1 MKDWKKVVIAPE
13 VSIREAIR
21 TIDTGALQIALV
33 VDTENRL
40 QGTLTDGDV
49 RRGILREVSFDDPV
63 CKIMNSSPVVAHV
76 HQGREKILNLMKERS
91 LHQIPIVDGEGRLV
105 GLEVVEALLQSQHF
119 SNQVVIMAG
128 GLGSRLR
135 PMTNDC
141 PKPMLKV
148 GGRPILETLL
158 RNLKE
163 QGFFRIYLSVNYM
176 ADLITDYFGDGSAF
190 GVEIEYLHE
199 EKKLGTA
206 GALSLMPEPPT
217 EPLVV
222 MNGDLLTK
230 VDFQHLFDFHNH
242 HKAVATMCVREYDFQ
257 VPYGVVKVDQ
267 HRMVGIEEKPVHKFF
282 VNAGIYVLNPQVL
295 TAIPQGTYCDMP
307 AVFDRLAQEGHD
319 SAAFP
324 IREYWLDIGRLDDF
338 ERASCEFSEVF
349 K

>member
-21 TIDTGALQIALV
+21 TIDAGALQIALV
-33 VDTENRL
+33 VDAENRL
-40 QGTLTDGDV
+40 QGTVTDGDV
-49 RRGILREVSFDDPV
+49 RRGILREVSFDDSV
-63 CKIMNSSPVVAHV
+63 CKIMNTNPVVARV
-76 HQGREKILNLMKERS
+76 QQGREKILALMKERS
-91 LHQIPIVDGEGRLV
+91 LHQIPVVDDEGRLA

-119 SNQVVIMAG
+119 PNQVVIMAG
-128 GLGSRLR
+128 GLGTRLR

-158 RNLKE
+158 QNLKE
-163 QGFFRIYLSVNYM
+163 QGFSRFYLAVNYM
-176 ADLITDYFGDGSAF
+176 AALIKDYFGDGSAF
-190 GVEIEYLHE
+190 GVEIKYLHE

-206 GALSLMPEPPT
+206 GALSLLPEPPA

-230 VDFQHLFDFHNH
+230 VNFQHLFDFHRQ

-267 HRMVGIEEKPVHKFF
+267 HRMLGIEEKPVHKFF
-282 VNAGIYVLNPQVL
+282 VNAGIYVLNPQVICS
-295 TAIPQGTYCDMP
+295 IPQGSYCDMP
-307 AVFDRLAQEGHD
+307 AVFDRLAHEGHD

>member
-1 MKDWKKVVIAPE
+1 MKDWKKVIISPE
-13 VSIREAIR
+13 ASIREAIR
-21 TIDTGALQIALV
+21 TIDAGALQIALV
-33 VDTENRL
+33 VDAENRL
-40 QGTLTDGDV
+40 QGTVTDGDV
-49 RRGILREVSFDDPV
+49 RRGILREISFDDSV
-63 CKIMNSSPVVAHV
+63 CKIMNSRPVVARQK
-76 HQGREKILNLMKERS
+76 QGREKILGLMIERS
-91 LHQIPIVDGEGRLV
+91 LHQIPTVDDEGRLA

-158 RNLKE
+158 QILKE

-176 ADLITDYFGDGSAF
+176 ADIITDYFGDGSAF
-190 GVEIEYLHE
+190 GVEIEYLRE

-206 GALSLMPEPPT
+206 GALNLLPEPPT

-230 VDFQHLFDFHNH
+230 VNFQHLLDFHKY

-257 VPYGVVKVDQ
+257 VPYGVVTVDH
-267 HRMVGIEEKPVHKFF
+267 HRMVGIEEKPMHKFF

-307 AVFDRLAQEGHD
+307 AVFNRLAQEGHD

-324 IREYWLDIGRLDDF
+324 IREYWLDIGKMDDF
-338 ERASCEFSEVF
+338 ERAQSDFLDLGF
-349 K
+349 